1 MTEAEA
7 VEWRKVLR
15 EARPEPALPPRFRD
29 SVWCRI
35 QRDEI
40 EPEAAPAVLWLER
53 VVTRLLRPRMA
64 LAGVLTIMLLGA
76 VIGVLDGT
84 AAARQVAQ
92 DRYVA
97 VVAPH
102 VIR

>member
-1 MTEAEA
+1 
-7 VEWRKVLR
+7 
-15 EARPEPALPPRFRD
+15 
-29 SVWCRI
+29 
-35 QRDEI
+35 
-40 EPEAAPAVLWLER
+40 
-53 VVTRLLRPRMA
+53 MA